1 MITTQLAT
9 LTNCEKVMARTNVV
23 KFPPSYKRLRKK
35 RAKDAPYTG
44 FKPVTRQSQ
53 KGQDAVE
60 AIIFKWVGH
69 RRKNHHSVEKIS
81 M

>member
-1 MITTQLAT
+1 
-9 LTNCEKVMARTNVV
+9 MARTNVV

-60 AIIFKWVGH
+60 AIIFSG
-69 RRKNHHSVEKIS
+69 SVIEGRIIIQLKK
-81 M
+81 